1 MSDIIPTMNRRNL
14 LKTAGGAAL
23 ALGMPGLTGRA
34 LAATTITVADPG
46 GPFGPAFRKAFYDP
60 FEKATGIKVVNVAR
74 EAEPTAQFKAIVETK
89 SYTWDVCTLTVSARD
104 ILAKQNLLE
113 PIGFTRDA
121 APGLMP
127 EAISEH
133 WMGTDVYSTVF
144 AYRNERFKNNAPED
158 LGRFLERGEI
168 PRPPLPAQEPHRF
181 ARASSDGRWR
191 EHRSAL
197 SARRRP
203 RLQEPGQ
210 DQASTSTC
218 GGRAAHS
225 RRSFCRAARSTL
237 SAGWNARLQTA
248 IDGGAPATIVW
259 DQGLYSIEGWA
270 IPKGCPR
277 ADAAKQFIKFCSTA
291 DRQAAYTDALAYGPT
306 NLEAYKSIAP
316 ERAKVLPT
324 SPENLKK
331 MRVANENW
339 WSENRAAVTERFNS
353 WLSDLTACAAASI
366 RDCELERRRNSV
378 STTWHRWTGLA

>member
-1 MSDIIPTMNRRNL
+1 MSDIIPTMNRRHL

-23 ALGMPGLTGRA
+23 ALGMPGLSGRA
-34 LAATTITVADPG
+34 FAATTITVADPG

-121 APGLMP
+121 APGLMQ
-127 EAISEH
+127 EALSEH

-144 AYRNERFKNNAPED
+144 AYRNERFKNNAPKTWADFWNVEK
-158 LGRFLERGEI
+158 F
-168 PRPPLPAQEPHRF
+168 
-181 ARASSDGRWR
+181 
-191 EHRSAL
+191 
-197 SARRRP
+197 
-203 RLQEPGQ
+203 PG
-210 DQASTSTC
+210 
-218 GGRAAHS
+218 
-225 RRSFCRAARSTL
+225 RRSLRKNPIDSLEQALMADGVSIDQLYPLDVDRAFKSLDKIKQHVDVWWTGGAQSTQL
-237 SAGWNARLQTA
+237 LQSGEVDLISGWNARLQSA
-248 IDGGAPATIVW
+248 IDGGAPASIVW

-277 ADAAKQFIKFCSTA
+277 ADAAKQFIKFCSAA
-291 DRQAAYTDALAYGPT
+291 DRQAAYTEALAYGPT

-353 WLSDLTACAAASI
+353 WLLT
-366 RDCELERRRNSV
+366 
-378 STTWHRWTGLA
+378 